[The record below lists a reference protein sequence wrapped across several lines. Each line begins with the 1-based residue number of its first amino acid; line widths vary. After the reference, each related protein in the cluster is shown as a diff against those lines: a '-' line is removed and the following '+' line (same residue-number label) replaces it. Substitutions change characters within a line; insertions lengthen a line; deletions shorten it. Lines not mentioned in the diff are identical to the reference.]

1 MQKKIIALAIA
12 SALAAPVAAFA
23 EVSVYG
29 LVDLSIDVANDGAV
43 TNGATTNQL
52 NSNASRIGFKGSED
66 LGGGMSA
73 VWQMEGTVA
82 MDAGAGGGTSTT
94 ATALFDRNTF
104 VGLSSEGMG
113 TLILGQHDTPYKM
126 STRKLD
132 LFADSAADNRRYVMS
147 SYGHDGV
154 LSNVLAYVSP
164 DMGGLSVAAAT
175 AFGAETAANGDVKG
189 SALSLAGMC
198 SQGPIYATLAYQSLK
213 QGQDNAPFQAFG
225 TGDLDGVADDEDSA
239 IKLGGSYTMDQLA
252 VNLVIEKTTDK
263 VAAATGDTTGTNFY
277 LGGQFNVSSSDAVKL
292 AYGKHGESDTAG
304 SGKNTDGASQVSIG
318 YDHGMSKAT
327 TVYALYTKVSGQDAG
342 LIKNPDP
349 SWLSVGI
356 KHAF

>member
-29 LVDLSIDVANDGAV
+29 LVDLSIDSVNDGAV

-126 STRKLD
+126 ATRKLD
-132 LFADSAADNRRYVMS
+132 LFADSAADNRNFVMGS
-147 SYGHDGV
+147 HDGV

-189 SALSLAGMC
+189 SALSLAGMY
-198 SQGPIYATLAYQSLK
+198 SQGPIYGTLAYQTIK
-213 QGQDNAPFQAFG
+213 YG
-225 TGDLDGVADDEDSA
+225 TGGSGDFGGVADDETSA
-239 IKLGGSYTMDQLA
+239 IKLGGGYTMDQLA